1 MSSKLN
7 RWGLATLMLALVV
20 AIGCADTAQEDTD
33 ATSAADDAAWAEL
46 EEQKEQLE
54 AAREDLAEAR
64 DAAAAEDGADAAE
77 VADAAEG
84 DTAAEGDAEGV
95 DPAADVARL
104 ENEVNEQATDFYE
117 ALVDYI
123 NSQGLVEGEAPTG
136 RLAEA
141 LRMKSSEDML
151 LAREYIEKGGNYPR
165 AITIYQDALR
175 LDPENTELQEAL
187 ADAQEKR
194 YMSEERFAQAE
205 EGMTQDEVRETL
217 GQPNLSNI
225 RTFPEDNVEA
235 WFYAVDAHG
244 SAAAVWFRESGGE
257 MTAYKVNYEEVV
269 RDGPTEV
276 NGEDEDEPE
285 A

>member
-1 MSSKLN
+1 MSRKLN
-7 RWGLATLMLALVV
+7 GWGLAALMLALVV
-20 AIGCADTAQEDTD
+20 AVGCADSTEENA
-33 ATSAADDAAWAEL
+33 AAASAADDAAWAEL
-46 EEQKEQLE
+46 EEQKEQLVAARQELADARE
-54 AAREDLAEAR
+54 AADAEEAEDDAEE
-64 DAAAAEDGADAAE
+64 AAED
-77 VADAAEG
+77 
-84 DTAAEGDAEGV
+84 AAEGDAEAA
-95 DPAADVARL
+95 DPAADVAQL

-117 ALVDYI
+117 AVVEYI

-136 RLAEA
+136 RMAEA

-151 LAREYIEKGGNYPR
+151 LAQEYIDKGGNYPK
-165 AITIYQDALR
+165 AISIYQDSLR
-175 LDPENTELQEAL
+175 LDPENAELQAAL

-225 RTFPEDNVEA
+225 RKFPEDNVEA
-235 WFYAVDAHG
+235 WFYAIDANG
-244 SAAAVWFRESGGE
+244 SAAAVWFRERGGK

-276 NGEDEDEPE
+276 GAEDGDDGGEAES
-285 A
+285 

>member
-7 RWGLATLMLALVV
+7 RWGLATLVLALVV
-20 AIGCADTAQEDTD
+20 AIGCADTAQEDAD
-33 ATSAADDAAWAEL
+33 ATSAADDAAWAEI

-54 AAREDLAEAR
+54 AAREELAEAR
-64 DAAAAEDGADAAE
+64 EAAAAEDGEDGTEDAG
-77 VADAAEG
+77 DATEG
-84 DTAAEGDAEGV
+84 DTDSV
-95 DPAADVARL
+95 DPAAEVARL
-104 ENEVNEQATDFYE
+104 ENEVNEQATDFYQ
-117 ALVDYI
+117 AVVDYI
-123 NSQGLVEGEAPTG
+123 NSQGLVEGEEPTG
-136 RLAEA
+136 RMADA

-165 AITIYQDALR
+165 AITIYEDALR
-175 LDPENTELQEAL
+175 LDPENTELQAAL

-205 EGMTQDEVRETL
+205 EGMTQDEVREAL

-235 WFYAVDAHG
+235 WFYAVDAQG
-244 SAAAVWFRESGGE
+244 SAAAVWFRERGGE

-269 RDGPTEV
+269 REGPTEV
-276 NGEDEDEPE
+276 GGDDDGEAATDT
-285 A
+285 